1 MRSCSKERTNIPITI
16 SVLHDQ
22 EYQLYRLLHRSGRR
36 RAFTER
42 HVELEPRLQR
52 GMDPLFGEQNILTS
66 FQWGMDPLSERQS
79 MLPRLQRVMDRKT
92 TTARSKGQQDAS
104 TQMIRQEADA

>member
-1 MRSCSKERTNIPITI
+1 MRERTNIPITS

-22 EYQLYRLLHRSGRR
+22 EYYLYQILQHLNKRR

-42 HVELEPRLQR
+42 QTKR
-52 GMDPLFGEQNILTS
+52 DPI
-66 FQWGMDPLSERQS
+66 
-79 MLPRLQRVMDRKT
+79 
-92 TTARSKGQQDAS
+92 AREGQQVAS

>member
-22 EYQLYRLLHRSGRR
+22 EYQLCRLLHRSGRR

-42 HVELEPRLQR
+42 HAEL
-52 GMDPLFGEQNILTS
+52 DPLFGEQNIL
-66 FQWGMDPLSERQS
+66 
-79 MLPRLQRVMDRKT
+79 PRCKRGMDRKT

>member
-22 EYQLYRLLHRSGRR
+22 EYQLCRLLHRSGRR

-42 HVELEPRLQR
+42 HVELESRLQR
-52 GMDPLFGEQNILTS
+52 GMDPLFGEQNILPR
-66 FQWGMDPLSERQS
+66 FQRG
-79 MLPRLQRVMDRKT
+79 MDRKT

>member
-22 EYQLYRLLHRSGRR
+22 EYQLCRLLHRSGRR

-42 HVELEPRLQR
+42 H
-52 GMDPLFGEQNILTS
+52 
-66 FQWGMDPLSERQS
+66 GMDPLSERHN
-79 MLPRLQRVMDRKT
+79 RDRKT
-92 TTARSKGQQDAS
+92 TTARSKGPQVAS

>member
-22 EYQLYRLLHRSGRR
+22 EYQLCRLLHRSGRR

-42 HVELEPRLQR
+42 HVEL
-52 GMDPLFGEQNILTS
+52 
-66 FQWGMDPLSERQS
+66 DPLSERQS
-79 MLPRLQRVMDRKT
+79 MLPRFQRVMDRKT
-92 TTARSKGQQDAS
+92 TTARSKGQQVAS

>member
-22 EYQLYRLLHRSGRR
+22 EYQLYRMLHRSGRR

-42 HVELEPRLQR
+42 HVEL
-52 GMDPLFGEQNILTS
+52 
-66 FQWGMDPLSERQS
+66 
-79 MLPRLQRVMDRKT
+79 DRKT
-92 TTARSKGQQDAS
+92 TTARSKGPQVAS

>member
-1 MRSCSKERTNIPITI
+1 MRTCSKERTNIPITI

-42 HVELEPRLQR
+42 Q
-52 GMDPLFGEQNILTS
+52 I
-66 FQWGMDPLSERQS
+66 MDPLSERHN
-79 MLPRLQRVMDRKT
+79 RDRKT
-92 TTARSKGQQDAS
+92 IIESKGQQVAN
-104 TQMIRQEADA
+104 TQMFHQEVDA

>member
-52 GMDPLFGEQNILTS
+52 GMDPLFGEQNILTR
-66 FQWGMDPLSERQS
+66 FQRG
-79 MLPRLQRVMDRKT
+79 MDRKT

>member
-1 MRSCSKERTNIPITI
+1 MRSCSKERTNIPITV

-42 HVELEPRLQR
+42 HIELEPRLQR
-52 GMDPLFGEQNILTS
+52 GMDPLFGEQNILTR
-66 FQWGMDPLSERQS
+66 FQRG
-79 MLPRLQRVMDRKT
+79 MDRKT
-92 TTARSKGQQDAS
+92 TTARSIGQQVAS
-104 TQMIRQEADA
+104 TQMTRQEADA

>member
-42 HVELEPRLQR
+42 QIVL
-52 GMDPLFGEQNILTS
+52 
-66 FQWGMDPLSERQS
+66 DPLSERH
-79 MLPRLQRVMDRKT
+79 MIHTRFQRDMSRKT
-92 TTARSKGQQDAS
+92 ITVGSKGQQVASIQMFHQEVDA
-104 TQMIRQEADA
+104 

>member
-22 EYQLYRLLHRSGRR
+22 EYQLYRMLHRSGRR

-42 HVELEPRLQR
+42 H
-52 GMDPLFGEQNILTS
+52 
-66 FQWGMDPLSERQS
+66 GMDPLSERQS
-79 MLPRLQRVMDRKT
+79 MLPCFQRGMDPLSERQSMLPCFQRGMNRKT
-92 TTARSKGQQDAS
+92 TTARSKGQQVAS

>member
-22 EYQLYRLLHRSGRR
+22 EYQLCRLLHRSGRR

-42 HVELEPRLQR
+42 HVEL
-52 GMDPLFGEQNILTS
+52 
-66 FQWGMDPLSERQS
+66 DPLSERQS
-79 MLPRLQRVMDRKT
+79 MLPRFQRGMDRKT
-92 TTARSKGQQDAS
+92 TTARSKGQQVAS

>member
-22 EYQLYRLLHRSGRR
+22 EYQLCRLLHRSGRR

-42 HVELEPRLQR
+42 HVEF
-52 GMDPLFGEQNILTS
+52 DTLFREQNILPR
-66 FQWGMDPLSERQS
+66 FQRG
-79 MLPRLQRVMDRKT
+79 MDRKT

>member
-22 EYQLYRLLHRSGRR
+22 EYQLCRLLHRSGRR

-42 HVELEPRLQR
+42 HVEL
-52 GMDPLFGEQNILTS
+52 
-66 FQWGMDPLSERQS
+66 DPLSERQS
-79 MLPRLQRVMDRKT
+79 MLPCCQRGMDPLFGDQNILTRFQRGMDRKT
-92 TTARSKGQQDAS
+92 TTARSKGQQVAS

>member
-22 EYQLYRLLHRSGRR
+22 EYQLCRLLHRSGRR

-42 HVELEPRLQR
+42 HAELDQ
-52 GMDPLFGEQNILTS
+52 
-66 FQWGMDPLSERQS
+66 
-79 MLPRLQRVMDRKT
+79 KT
-92 TTARSKGQQDAS
+92 TTARSKGQQAAS

>member
-42 HVELEPRLQR
+42 HVELEPRCKR
-52 GMDPLFGEQNILTS
+52 G
-66 FQWGMDPLSERQS
+66 
-79 MLPRLQRVMDRKT
+79 MDRKT
-92 TTARSKGQQDAS
+92 TTARSKGPQVAS

>member
-22 EYQLYRLLHRSGRR
+22 EYQLCRLLHRSRRR

-42 HVELEPRLQR
+42 HVELEPHLQR
-52 GMDPLFGEQNILTS
+52 GMEPLFGEQNILPR
-66 FQWGMDPLSERQS
+66 FQRGMDQ
-79 MLPRLQRVMDRKT
+79 KT
-92 TTARSKGQQDAS
+92 TTARSKGQQVAS

>member
-42 HVELEPRLQR
+42 HVELEPR
-52 GMDPLFGEQNILTS
+52 F
-66 FQWGMDPLSERQS
+66 
-79 MLPRLQRVMDRKT
+79 QRVMGRKT
-92 TTARSKGQQDAS
+92 TTARSKDPQAAS
-104 TQMIRQEADA
+104 TQMTRQEADA

>member
-42 HVELEPRLQR
+42 HVEL
-52 GMDPLFGEQNILTS
+52 
-66 FQWGMDPLSERQS
+66 DPLSERYS
-79 MLPRLQRVMDRKT
+79 ILTRFQRVMDRKT
-92 TTARSKGQQDAS
+92 ITARSKDPQVAS
-104 TQMIRQEADA
+104 TQMIRREVDA

>member
-22 EYQLYRLLHRSGRR
+22 EYQLCRLLHRSGRR

-42 HVELEPRLQR
+42 H
-52 GMDPLFGEQNILTS
+52 GMDPLFGEQNMLTR
-66 FQWGMDPLSERQS
+66 FQRGMDP
-79 MLPRLQRVMDRKT
+79 
-92 TTARSKGQQDAS
+92 QQVDSPSDAKKAK
-104 TQMIRQEADA
+104 QKK

>member
-22 EYQLYRLLHRSGRR
+22 EYQLCRLLHRSGRR

-42 HVELEPRLQR
+42 HGMDPLSCFQRGMDPLSCFQR
-52 GMDPLFGEQNILTS
+52 GMDPLFGEQNILTR
-66 FQWGMDPLSERQS
+66 FQRG
-79 MLPRLQRVMDRKT
+79 MDRKT
-92 TTARSKGQQDAS
+92 TTARSKGQQVAS